1 MSPENKTQAP
11 QAKTSG
17 GLLGRIFGRGEHETS
32 LVDAHSEKPT
42 KSTLDLADIQG
53 FILRGYRMPMV
64 RHFLL
69 TVNVPAE
76 ARKLLGRL
84 VSGDESDAPQIT
96 TAENW
101 HVGFEP
107 GPGDNPAEAPRRKP
121 DYCLNVGITWP
132 GLIALEIKERV
143 PNISFKS
150 FGSFTA
156 GAAERAALV
165 GDTGASAP
173 QSWVGGFGKGSD
185 HALLTLHAISPDAMK
200 FYSERLTALFG
211 EGNAFREI
219 WRQDG
224 MALIEMQ
231 NGQPVP
237 TAKVHFGYADGISMT
252 TIRGGPE
259 KYHPDHQQPC
269 DSWLFVLQEEAENY
283 IVPEPRQLG
292 LNGSFAV
299 FKMIETD
306 VVGFEN
312 FLQSNKDKID
322 PELLAAKI
330 CGRWRNGVPLA
341 LSPDT
346 DSPAGGIPPEQ
357 INNYEYVNADGSGD
371 PKGLRCPIGAHM
383 RRINPRGQPVTGQG
397 EPGGSNN
404 THRLIR
410 RGLPYGPAYDPAKPY
425 DGIERGLLGYF
436 INSSIENQYEFVL
449 GHWVND
455 SEFAGSVRLHPKSK
469 DPMIGTQDPAESIF
483 VIPQANGAPPIKVT
497 GFSTFVKTKAAAYC
511 FLPSITAIKFI
522 SNLGASL

>member
-1 MSPENKTQAP
+1 VNRDANILAP
-11 QAKTSG
+11 PAKKGFLRRLFG
-17 GLLGRIFGRGEHETS
+17 GNGHETPDS
-32 LVDAHSEKPT
+32 DAHSSGKI
-42 KSTLDLADIQG
+42 TLDLDDIQG

-69 TVNVPAE
+69 TVGVPAE

-84 VSGDESDAPQIT
+84 VGGDESDAPQIT
-96 TAENW
+96 TAEDW
-101 HVGFEP
+101 HVGFAP
-107 GPGDNPAEAPRRKP
+107 GPADNPDDVPRHKP

-132 GLIALEIKERV
+132 GLLALEVEDR
-143 PNISFKS
+143 PTISFKS
-150 FGSFTA
+150 FGAFIA
-156 GAAERAALV
+156 GAAARAELV

-173 QSWVGGFGKGSD
+173 QNWVGGFGDGSG
-185 HALLTLHAISPDAMK
+185 HVMVTLHALSSEAMTT
-200 FYSERLTALFG
+200 YSDRLSVLFAA
-211 EGNAFREI
+211 GNAFREI
-219 WRQDG
+219 WRVDG
-224 MALIEMQ
+224 MAWTETVD
-231 NGQPVP
+231 GKPTFCSKVP
-237 TAKVHFGYADGISMT
+237 FGYTDGISMT

-259 KYHPDHQQPC
+259 RYTPDHQQPC
-269 DSWLFVLQEEAENY
+269 EPWLFVLRDDAENY
-283 IVPEPRQLG
+283 FVPEPPELG

-299 FKMIETD
+299 FKMIKTD

-341 LSPDT
+341 LSPET
-346 DSPAGGIPPEQ
+346 DSPPGGIPAEQ
-357 INNYEYVNADGSGD
+357 MNNYEYVNADGSGD
-371 PKGLRCPIGAHM
+371 PRGLRCPVGAHM

-410 RGLPYGPAYDPAKPY
+410 RGMPYGPTYDPTQPY

-455 SEFAGSVRLHPKSK
+455 AEFAGAVRLNPKSK

-483 VIPQANGAPPIKVT
+483 VIPQGNGAPPIKLT
-497 GFSTFVKTKAAAYC
+497 GFSSFVTTRAAAYC
-511 FLPSITAIKFI
+511 FLPSITAIRFI
-522 SNLGASL
+522 SKL